1 MVQAIDWRAAAR
13 CKNKVSNSL
22 SSTIITIQ
30 LLDADCH
37 GVEDS
42 VMSNRLNAD
51 TAPSVEDRALV
62 FKAIGDPTRV
72 RIIELL
78 REQSEEIT
86 GTEIADSVG
95 VSLALLCHHSSVL
108 VEAGLVIKRKEGQTS
123 YWTLNRDA
131 LASALRSLACPAP
144 VTH

>member
-1 MVQAIDWRAAAR
+1 MP
-13 CKNKVSNSL
+13 
-22 SSTIITIQ
+22 SSTLPKIP
-30 LLDADCH
+30 L
-37 GVEDS
+37 
-42 VMSNRLNAD
+42 MSNRINGV

-78 REQSEEIT
+78 QAQSEEIT
-86 GTEIADSVG
+86 GTEIAGQVG

-108 VEAGLVIKRKEGQTS
+108 VEAGLVNKRKEGQTS

-131 LASALRSLACPAP
+131 LAAALASLAEPGQ
-144 VTH
+144 VDD

>member
-1 MVQAIDWRAAAR
+1 
-13 CKNKVSNSL
+13 
-22 SSTIITIQ
+22 
-30 LLDADCH
+30 
-37 GVEDS
+37 
-42 VMSNRLNAD
+42 MSNRLNAD
-51 TAPSVEDRALV
+51 TVPSVEDRALV

-78 REQSEEIT
+78 RAQTEEIT

-108 VEAGLVIKRKEGQTS
+108 VEAGLVTKRKEGQTS

-131 LASALRSLACPAP
+131 LAAALGSLAEPESIGD
-144 VTH
+144 